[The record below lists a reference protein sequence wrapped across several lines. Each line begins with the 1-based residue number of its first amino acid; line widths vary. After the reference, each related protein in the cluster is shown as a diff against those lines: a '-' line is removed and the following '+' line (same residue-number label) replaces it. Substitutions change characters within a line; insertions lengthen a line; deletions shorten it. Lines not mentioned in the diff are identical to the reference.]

1 MPKRVFDST
10 RASWFLL
17 GAVMMC
23 LIAFNGYLAV
33 SSMKELSSTQTSLT
47 NTGDIITKLNNL
59 HLSVLS
65 AESGQR
71 GYLLT
76 NDELYLEPYQE
87 ALQQVR
93 AQVVDVKTIQSE
105 MPEQQHRINEI
116 IRLSEAKIAEL
127 AETVE
132 LARQDKEMLAL
143 RLLKT
148 DRGQSIY
155 MELRGLFDV
164 VRQTEKSYREN
175 LFLRLSKG
183 RDDALLNFVLSGV
196 LSSVLVVLMLILSFT
211 NVRKERKYLE
221 ILEMQNE
228 NLAIKVEE
236 RTQELRLYSEE
247 LSRSNRELED
257 FAFVASHD
265 LQEPLRKIQAFG
277 DRLESSFSLDLG
289 EQGQDYLKRMRNAA
303 YRMSLLINDLLEF
316 SRINTR
322 GRSFTATD
330 LNDVL
335 NDALDD
341 LEIAIQES
349 DAQITADTLPVIQA
363 DNSQLH
369 QLFLNLLS
377 NAIKFRQPD
386 TAPVISITA
395 AMHEPNIMQQAICS
409 DWYLI
414 QFKDNGIGF
423 AGEYAEK
430 IFTPFQR
437 LHGRSEYKGTGIGLA
452 VCRRIV
458 ERHRGVIYAS
468 GEPGTG
474 ATFTLILPAD
484 ATPFGS
490 KGD

>member
-289 EQGQDYLKRMRNAA
+289 EQGQDYLKRMRN
-303 YRMSLLINDLLEF
+303 
-316 SRINTR
+316 
-322 GRSFTATD
+322 
-330 LNDVL
+330 
-335 NDALDD
+335 
-341 LEIAIQES
+341 
-349 DAQITADTLPVIQA
+349 
-363 DNSQLH
+363 
-369 QLFLNLLS
+369 
-377 NAIKFRQPD
+377 
-386 TAPVISITA
+386 
-395 AMHEPNIMQQAICS
+395 
-409 DWYLI
+409 
-414 QFKDNGIGF
+414 
-423 AGEYAEK
+423 
-430 IFTPFQR
+430 
-437 LHGRSEYKGTGIGLA
+437 
-452 VCRRIV
+452 
-458 ERHRGVIYAS
+458 
-468 GEPGTG
+468 
-474 ATFTLILPAD
+474 
-484 ATPFGS
+484 
-490 KGD
+490 